1 MYLGRKNK
9 TGSSGDYGTEDPG
22 IRLFTESC
30 CQPSLAFLTR
40 SPEVTAHCL
49 AAATDGEF
57 PFQSFCTKKGF
68 LFVTAGYLMV
78 TTSPVIM
85 HHVFTC
91 HA

>member
-1 MYLGRKNK
+1 MGQWFLGLGCLLRAVD
-9 TGSSGDYGTEDPG
+9 TSP
-22 IRLFTESC
+22 
-30 CQPSLAFLTR
+30 AFLAG
-40 SPEVTAHCL
+40 SPEVHAL
-49 AAATDGEF
+49 APTGDGEF

-78 TTSPVIM
+78 TTSPVIL